1 MRSWFENEAI
11 VQRLREWLSRT
22 AEELDQTE
30 ESSAAGAAA
39 DDRGAPPAGL
49 LPLVEAF
56 TALRHELKLQTKSA
70 RGLEETVQSA
80 LAGLDR
86 AAEQFRSVQSQEAAA
101 VEQSLKPLVMTLIE
115 LDEALERGEWA
126 FVATEQQML
135 EQAAHDLEQALT
147 ERFAGLSAWQRWRAQ
162 PWHAT
167 AQQVGRTHIE
177 GLSQRVLAPLREGY
191 ELIRSRLQ
199 RLLAEHGVRRI
210 DCVGGAVDPARMT
223 VVELVDDPQAEPGT
237 VLDELRPGYYWR
249 DRVLRFAEVR
259 VARQGF
265 VPPY

>member
-1 MRSWFENEAI
+1 MRSWFDNEAI

-22 AEELDQTE
+22 AEELDQAE
-30 ESSAAGAAA
+30 ESPALAAA

-86 AAEQFRSVQSQEAAA
+86 AAEQFRSVQSREAAA
-101 VEQSLKPLVMTLIE
+101 VEQALKPLVMMLIE
-115 LDEALERGEWA
+115 LDEALERGAQA

-135 EQAAHDLEQALT
+135 EQAARDLEQALAQ
-147 ERFAGLSAWQRWRAQ
+147 RFAGLSAWQRWRAA
-162 PWHAT
+162 PWQAT
-167 AQQVGRTHIE
+167 AQQVGRAHME
-177 GLSQRVLAPLREGY
+177 GLRQRVLAPLREGY
-191 ELIRSRLQ
+191 DLIRARLH

-210 DCVGGAVDPARMT
+210 DCVGGAVDPTRMT
-223 VVELVDDPQAEPGT
+223 VVELVDDPRAAPGT
-237 VLDELRPGYYWR
+237 VLEELRPGYCWR

-259 VARQGF
+259 AARQGF
-265 VPPY
+265 VPPH